1 MMKKDFGDTH
11 DRALHCSAEKSS
23 LLTLEGDYRL
33 TQGAVTASALAPH
46 QSKLN
51 MGLFNAID
59 EFFTGPAAE
68 VEMMSASEQ
77 REQAQRLNEL
87 QDEEETFGLTEK
99 SSANIRQL
107 SSSSNSSSGND
118 SNDSGGSVKLL
129 LALIGGFVAIYLTYE
144 YGVGNGVK
152 VSSSDGLCPTHLVAV
167 PQSENSVLPRRARP
181 IN

>member
-1 MMKKDFGDTH
+1 
-11 DRALHCSAEKSS
+11 
-23 LLTLEGDYRL
+23 
-33 TQGAVTASALAPH
+33 
-46 QSKLN
+46 

-129 LALIGGFVAIYLTYE
+129 LSLIGGFVHA
-144 YGVGNGVK
+144 
-152 VSSSDGLCPTHLVAV
+152 SSLQPTTRSAQRSTFHK
-167 PQSENSVLPRRARP
+167 
-181 IN
+181 